1 MKDVLC
7 IYICILESG
16 LHVHNCL
23 WHRKSNCKTTI
34 SMHGKGMVCV
44 IKSKDVAY
52 ILLLLW
58 FNILIVDSR
67 MKVVWIKLKIGFQ
80 DV

>member
-1 MKDVLC
+1 MKDVVC

-44 IKSKDVAY
+44 IASLKMWH
-52 ILLLLW
+52 ICW
-58 FNILIVDSR
+58 FCYVILIVDSR
-67 MKVVWIKLKIGFQ
+67 MKLIWNKPKIGFQ